1 MCVCVYR
8 GSHAVGLSVWSISAL
23 FAVFFPPFLVSTSF
37 SDAENEHNYSC
48 KWTLHNS
55 YTFNIYILG
64 VIVRHA
70 CWIVGGERLG
80 PTHTLSS
87 VKMHLVMALHTCI
100 HTCTHPSLFPVLLIC
115 TLNCWMNTLYVLCW
129 QKKSSIINGSF
140 GRDYQLFKQ
149 PLTEERFL
157 VLQEAERHKSCLWL

>member
-1 MCVCVYR
+1 MKYYCATDSC
-8 GSHAVGLSVWSISAL
+8 SPLCS
-23 FAVFFPPFLVSTSF
+23 FFPRFLSIHVSVMQ
-37 SDAENEHNYSC
+37 ENEHNYSY

-70 CWIVGGERLG
+70 CWIVDGERLG
-80 PTHTLSS
+80 PTHTFSS
-87 VKMHLVMALHTCI
+87 VKMHLVMVLHTCI
-100 HTCTHPSLFPVLLIC
+100 HTNAHTPSLFPVLLIR
-115 TLNCWMNTLYVLCW
+115 TLNRWMNTVYVLWW
-129 QKKSSIINGSF
+129 QRKSSIINGSF